1 MRKNCF
7 FINVDEFVKWY
18 VFLQFWFYFLEFK
31 YCVFFVL
38 FCLVV
43 VKFVSIGLFYV
54 LKYIVDSLNGDLIM
68 FVLVVFI
75 SFIVVYGI
83 LCLLNVLFGEVCDML
98 FGWVIECVMCCF
110 GLKVFKYL
118 YNLDLGF
125 YLN

>member
-1 MRKNCF
+1 M
-7 FINVDEFVKWY
+7 
-18 VFLQFWFYFLEFK
+18 
-31 YCVFFVL
+31 
-38 FCLVV
+38 
-43 VKFVSIGLFYV
+43 
-54 LKYIVDSLNGDLIM
+54 KYIVDSLNGDLIM

-125 YLN
+125 YLNWCIGGLLWDIECGINGVSFFMCFMVFNIVFILLEIIFVVGLFLF